1 VTCLTCL
8 HWRLKDSGSMG
19 RQGFALCNKGPRWQF
34 NAPTHNCLKHEPAPQ
49 ATVDKRKE
57 YLG

>member
-1 VTCLTCL
+1 
-8 HWRLKDSGSMG
+8 MG